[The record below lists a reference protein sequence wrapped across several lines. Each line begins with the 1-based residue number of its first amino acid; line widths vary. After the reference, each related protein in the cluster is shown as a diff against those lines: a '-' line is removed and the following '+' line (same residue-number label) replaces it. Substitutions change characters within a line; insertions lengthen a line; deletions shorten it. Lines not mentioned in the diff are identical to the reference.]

1 MAKRNKPFP
10 LSLIVIAVL
19 LLIIYFMND
28 GTWGP
33 GTTSNNTGET
43 ENSLEDTGTVNQKPP
58 VITNQVV
65 EEDSIAIPVDTIK
78 HEITELKDTIPVIE
92 ATDTTTLLTVNTI
105 LVTKRNDSL
114 FYKINEQ
121 TYINLLQ
128 GIAETDY
135 TLPFN
140 IKLAGNLTYADE
152 REIKDILEE
161 KDINFNI
168 EE

>member
-28 GTWGP
+28 GTWGT
-33 GTTSNNTGET
+33 GTTGNNTDET
-43 ENSLEDTGTVNQKPP
+43 ENSLEDTGIVNQQPP
-58 VITNQVV
+58 VVTDQIV
-65 EEDSIAIPVDTIK
+65 EEDSIAIPVDTIQN
-78 HEITELKDTIPVIE
+78 EIMESKDTIPVIE
-92 ATDTTTLLTVNTI
+92 AADTTTLLTVNTI

-114 FYKINEQ
+114 FYKINEK

-128 GIAETDY
+128 GISETDY